1 MARLD
6 ANVLN
11 YVLWSID
18 YHELTRIAHRKR
30 SVQQAI
36 GNAIEQMV
44 IPRLWGFALSQGKHI
59 DSDYSIWCQTWSI
72 SRCYPVR
79 DKPQSVSIGDGT
91 IGRIVVPFVTIVLKI
106 CMVFP
111 VRYLARRVAWWKASG
126 HSGPCFAADSH
137 EFVRAGFCAD
147 CNFGEFPLG

>member
-1 MARLD
+1 
-6 ANVLN
+6 
-11 YVLWSID
+11 
-18 YHELTRIAHRKR
+18 
-30 SVQQAI
+30 
-36 GNAIEQMV
+36 MV
-44 IPRLWGFALSQGKHI
+44 S
-59 DSDYSIWCQTWSI
+59 
-72 SRCYPVR
+72 
-79 DKPQSVSIGDGT
+79 

-147 CNFGEFPLG
+147 CNFGKSLLGDRANRSRAPSICYVRLTWRSRRKGRCNIWRQRLSQSVPHARSWQAHLRRRQHHSATNSANDRLAVQCELRGRCFAAPIRSE

>member
-30 SVQQAI
+30 SVQHAV

-44 IPRLWGFALSQGKHI
+44 IPRLWGFELSQGKHI
-59 DSDYSIWCQTWSI
+59 DSIWCQTWSI

-79 DKPQSVSIGDGT
+79 DKPQSVSIGDDIDRKNCRTVCHDRFENLHGVSSQ
-91 IGRIVVPFVTIVLKI
+91 IFGQKGSVVE
-106 CMVFP
+106 
-111 VRYLARRVAWWKASG
+111 S
-126 HSGPCFAADSH
+126 
-137 EFVRAGFCAD
+137 
-147 CNFGEFPLG
+147 